1 MIRFKVTGIEEAREL
16 FSPKTIEKAVTRTLN
31 EIGKKARTA
40 TINAIT
46 GKYNIKRGDLSETST
61 GQSRIKLFAASA
73 GNNTAVLSITGRP
86 ISLSYFGA
94 RQTVGNKVIT
104 AKKGYKTKR
113 KVKFQGMTVEILK
126 GKRTILPK
134 SSFLAGVKAGKS
146 GGLHIGVFQRWGRT
160 RLPIFEKRM
169 VTLPTM
175 FNNTNAAKMI
185 GKIVS
190 GEFGTI
196 FYRNLNWYDSK

>member
-1 MIRFKVTGIEEAREL
+1 MITFKVTGIKEAREL

-40 TINAIT
+40 TISAIT

-61 GQSRIKLFAASA
+61 GQNRIKLFAASA
-73 GNNTAVLSITGRP
+73 GNNTALLSITGRP

-104 AKKGYKTKR
+104 AKKGHKTKR
-113 KVKFQGMTVEILK
+113 AAKFQGMTVEILK

-134 SSFLAGVKAGKS
+134 SSFLAGVKAGNS
-146 GGLHIGVFQRWGRT
+146 GLHLGVFQRKGKNRF
-160 RLPIFEKRM
+160 PIFEKKM
-169 VTLPTM
+169 VTLPSM
-175 FNNTNAAKMI
+175 FNNTNATEMI
-185 GKIVS
+185 SKIVS
-190 GEFGTI
+190 GEFKTI
-196 FYRNLNWYDSK
+196 FYRNLKWYDSK

>member
-1 MIRFKVTGIEEAREL
+1 MITFKVTGIEEARGL
-16 FSPKTIEKAVTRTLN
+16 FSPKKIETAVTRTLN

-40 TINAIT
+40 TINAIA

-73 GNNTAVLSITGRP
+73 GNNTAIINITGKP
-86 ISLSYFGA
+86 VSLAYFGA
-94 RQTVGNKVIT
+94 KQTVGNKVIT

-113 KVKFQGMTVEILK
+113 KGKLQGVAVEVLK
-126 GKRTILPK
+126 GKKTLL
-134 SSFLAGVKAGKS
+134 SNSFIGAVKAGNA
-146 GGLHIGVFQRWGRT
+146 GFHLGVFVRVGKR
-160 RLPIFEKRM
+160 RLPIIERKV

-175 FNNTNAAKMI
+175 FNNTNAAEMI
-185 GKIVS
+185 SKIVS

-196 FYRNLNWYDSK
+196 FYRNLKWYDSK